1 MSTPAASLPFSPQ
14 PALALHHQV
23 KEDLLLRLRSGSWPP
38 GSEIPPEPQ
47 LCRHYRVSR
56 GTLRRAIGDLVN
68 EGYLERYRG
77 RGTFVS
83 PPKLE
88 SRFAGSFGRFTVI
101 GPSLEPRSR
110 VLFCRRV
117 RAEEAVGA
125 VLNLEGREEVWHL
138 ERVRFAGERPAA
150 LQASYLPCAL
160 FPELSR
166 QALERRFLLDIMTE
180 VYAVPLLRAVE
191 VVDPTKADSY
201 AARHLGLKTGTPLF
215 RVERRTY
222 STAERVV
229 EYRISTLRGDIFRY
243 RTEFR

>member
-1 MSTPAASLPFSPQ
+1 MSTPVFSPQ
-14 PALALHHQV
+14 PAVALHHQV
-23 KEDLLLRLRSGSWPP
+23 KEDLMLRLRAGAWPP
-38 GSEIPPEPQ
+38 GSEIPAEPE
-47 LCRHYRVSR
+47 LCAHYKVSR
-56 GTLRRAIGDLVN
+56 GTLRRAVGDLVA

-117 RAEEAVGA
+117 RADESVAM
-125 VLNLEGREEVWHL
+125 VLGLERGEEVWHL
-138 ERVRFAGERPAA
+138 ERVRFAGERSAA
-150 LQASYLPCAL
+150 LQASYLPRAL
-160 FPELSR
+160 FPELPR
-166 QALERRFLLDIMTE
+166 QPLETRFLLDLMTE

-191 VVDPTKADSY
+191 VVDPTKADAY
-201 AARHLGLKTGTPLF
+201 AAKALGIRAGTPLF

-229 EYRISTLRGDIFRY
+229 EYRVSVLRGDIFRY

>member
-1 MSTPAASLPFSPQ
+1 MSTLAFSPQ
-14 PALALHHQV
+14 PAVALHHQV
-23 KEDLLLRLRSGSWPP
+23 KADLLLRLRAGTWPP
-38 GSEIPPEPQ
+38 GSEIPPEPK
-47 LCRHYRVSR
+47 LCAHYRVSR

-68 EGYLERYRG
+68 EGYLERFRG

-101 GPSLEPRSR
+101 GPSLESRSR
-110 VLFCRRV
+110 VLFCRRM
-117 RAEEAVGA
+117 RAQESIAA
-125 VLNLEGREEVWHL
+125 VLGVERGEALWHL

-160 FPELSR
+160 FPELPR
-166 QALERRFLLDIMTE
+166 QPLGSRFLLDVMTE

-191 VVDPTKADSY
+191 VVDPTSADSY
-201 AARHLGLKTGTPLF
+201 AARQLGVKAGTPLF

-229 EYRISTLRGDIFRY
+229 EYRLSVLRGDIFRY

>member
-1 MSTPAASLPFSPQ
+1 MSTPTFSPQ
-14 PALALHHQV
+14 PVLALHHQV
-23 KEDLLLRLRSGSWPP
+23 KQDLLLRLRSGNWPP
-38 GSEIPPEPQ
+38 GTEIPPEPA
-47 LCRHYRVSR
+47 LCAHYRVSR

-117 RAEEAVGA
+117 RAAEPVAA
-125 VLNLEGREEVWHL
+125 VLGLGRGEEVWHL

-150 LQASYLPCAL
+150 LQGSYLPRSL

-166 QALERRFLLDIMTE
+166 QALDRRFLLDIMTE

-201 AARHLGLKTGTPLF
+201 AARALGIRAGTPLF

-229 EYRISTLRGDIFRY
+229 EYRISVLRGDIFRY

>member
-1 MSTPAASLPFSPQ
+1 MSTPVFLPQ
-14 PALALHHQV
+14 PAVALHHQV

-38 GSEIPPEPQ
+38 GSEIPPEPS

-88 SRFAGSFGRFTVI
+88 SRFAGSFGRFTVV
-101 GPSLEPRSR
+101 GPSLEPTSR
-110 VLFCRRV
+110 VLFCRPV
-117 RAEEAVGA
+117 RAAESVAS
-125 VLNLEGREEVWHL
+125 VLGVQRGDEVWHL

-150 LQASYLPCAL
+150 LQASYLPRAL
-160 FPELSR
+160 FPGLSR
-166 QALERRFLLDIMTE
+166 QALDRRFLLDVMTE

-191 VVDPTKADSY
+191 VVDPTRADGY
-201 AARHLGLKTGTPLF
+201 AARHLGIKAGTPLF

-222 STAERVV
+222 SANERVV
-229 EYRISTLRGDIFRY
+229 EYRISVLRGDIFRY

>member
-1 MSTPAASLPFSPQ
+1 MSTPVFSPQ
-14 PALALHHQV
+14 PVVALHHQV

-47 LCRHYRVSR
+47 LCAHYNVSR

-68 EGYLERYRG
+68 EGYLERFRG

-101 GPSLEPRSR
+101 GPSLEPKSR

-117 RAEEAVGA
+117 RAEESVASVLGLQRGA
-125 VLNLEGREEVWHL
+125 EAWHL
-138 ERVRFAGERPAA
+138 ERVRFAGERAAA

-160 FPELSR
+160 FPQLAR
-166 QALERRFLLDIMTE
+166 QPLEARFLLDIMTE

-191 VVDPTKADSY
+191 FVDPTKADSY
-201 AARHLGLKTGTPLF
+201 AARALGIRAGTPLF

-222 STAERVV
+222 STNERVV
-229 EYRISTLRGDIFRY
+229 EYRISALRGDIFRY

>member
-1 MSTPAASLPFSPQ
+1 MSTPTFAPQ
-14 PALALHHQV
+14 PAVALHHQV
-23 KEDLLLRLRSGSWPP
+23 KEDLLLRLRAGTWSP
-38 GSEIPPEPQ
+38 GTEIPPEPA
-47 LCRHYRVSR
+47 LCAHYRVSR
-56 GTLRRAIGDLVN
+56 GTLRRAVGDLVN

-88 SRFAGSFGRFTVI
+88 SRFAGSFGRFTVV
-101 GPSLEPRSR
+101 GPSLESRSR
-110 VLFCRRV
+110 VVFCRRRKAQESV
-117 RAEEAVGA
+117 ASVLGLERGEA
-125 VLNLEGREEVWHL
+125 VWHL
-138 ERVRFAGERPAA
+138 ERVRYAGERPAA

-160 FPELSR
+160 FPELAR
-166 QALERRFLLDIMTE
+166 QPLGTRFLLDVMTE

-191 VVDPTKADSY
+191 VVDPTKADGY
-201 AARHLGLKTGTPLF
+201 AARQLGIKPGTPLF

-229 EYRISTLRGDIFRY
+229 EYRLSVLRGDIFRY